1 MLILVIVVVM
11 VAMIMMLTVVMRVV
25 SSVGLSIHSHTSH
38 SYTSTRLQRE

>member
-25 SSVGLSIHSHTSH
+25 SSVGLSIHSHLTL
-38 SYTSTRLQRE
+38 LQYKTTK